1 MEDCPGIQQLYDYFT
16 YKRQRRLGEISDE
29 KRAFMFIWASGN
41 FYWASDNSKPFDL
54 DLVCS

>member
-1 MEDCPGIQQLYDYFT
+1 MEDCPGIRQLYDYFT

-29 KRAFMFIWASGN
+29 KRAFMFIWAS
-41 FYWASDNSKPFDL
+41 DNSNPFDL